1 MKKTILALAT
11 AVSFNAATSL
21 ATENTFYVK
30 ANVGYYKL
38 NDGKF
43 ESDNGK
49 GPKFKSKNGNGFF
62 GIGAGYNIK
71 DNVRVDLVFD
81 YFMSPT
87 HKGSKTYPDGDF
99 VRYNLKGDISTLTL
113 NGYVNI
119 FDISSIKIF
128 TGAGLGMAQT
138 KAKVSTTERDAGVD
152 QPQETEKLKTSN
164 NFTYALHLGASTEI
178 ADNLHADL
186 TYSWRDFG
194 EVKTKKVRGKS
205 SVMPYRGHHLSVGVR
220 YDI

>member
-1 MKKTILALAT
+1 MKKTILALAA
-11 AVSFNAATSL
+11 AVSFNATTSL

-43 ESDNGK
+43 ESNSGK
-49 GPKFKSKNGNGFF
+49 SPKYKSKNGHGFF

-87 HKGSKTYPDGDF
+87 HKRARTYPDGDF
-99 VRYNLKGDISTLTL
+99 YRNNLKGDISTLTL

-119 FDISSIKIF
+119 FDISDIKIF
-128 TGAGLGMAQT
+128 TGAGLGIAQT
-138 KAKVSTTERDAGVD
+138 KAKNSITGRDAGVD
-152 QPQETEKLKTSN
+152 QPKEIKELKKMD

-194 EVKTKKVRGKS
+194 EVETKKVKKEFF
-205 SVMPYRGHHLSVGVR
+205 VMPYRGHHLSLGVR